1 MDGAVPGGPSRF
13 LRTAMYR
20 FLKRLFDFLA
30 AGALLVILWPLLLA
44 IAVAIRLADPGP
56 ALFHQERA
64 GRHGKPFL
72 MLKFRTMRLDVDPFG
87 PSPKSGQD
95 PRLTRIGKFLREYS
109 LDELPQLVNIVWGDM
124 AFVGPRPLYV
134 SQIAEWNARQRIR
147 LLVRPGLTGL
157 AQISGRGELTIE
169 EKLELDVR
177 YVEQAGVRL
186 DARILLATFA
196 RVFAGQGIYEKRYSR
211 AEDTRGRTG
220 SGRNVDSSRTE

>member
-1 MDGAVPGGPSRF
+1 
-13 LRTAMYR
+13 MYR

-30 AGALLVILWPLLLA
+30 AGVLLVILWPLLLA